1 MWLQE
6 VSSNGSA
13 NTWKQYL
20 QHPIQETGLWF
31 LVVQKTVTPE
41 WLSTCWIRQTYNFA
55 ILKLPA
61 DILLC
66 CCYSI
71 SADTKKEVWVV
82 LHPLVFFQLH
92 PRIPSMVFVFSW
104 YYLQTVKV
112 SLFSRSLSKQV
123 FYLPWL
129 DKAGYRKGHPLFL
142 HVTWCLLKLVA
153 SWIIMVHDVYD
164 CFIISSSCTAQGN
177 VKNPR
182 LDWNINDLTP
192 DCLLLERVR
201 H

>member
-1 MWLQE
+1 MKTI
-6 VSSNGSA
+6 SSA
-13 NTWKQYL
+13 
-20 QHPIQETGLWF
+20 QETGLWF

-112 SLFSRSLSKQV
+112 SLFSRSLSKQ
-123 FYLPWL
+123 
-129 DKAGYRKGHPLFL
+129 
-142 HVTWCLLKLVA
+142 
-153 SWIIMVHDVYD
+153 
-164 CFIISSSCTAQGN
+164 SSIC
-177 VKNPR
+177 P
-182 LDWNINDLTP
+182 DWTKP
-192 DCLLLERVR
+192 GTERVILCFYTSLDVCSNLS
-201 H
+201 HHE